1 MLVIPVIDLLRGQ
14 VVHARR
20 GEREKYLPVE
30 SSLCKGSD
38 APDIVSALLALH
50 AFSHLYIADL
60 DAIQNFGNNFNLIN
74 KLHNTFPQLQI
85 WVDAGVSDP
94 TSYRELA
101 SLQPCRL
108 VVGSESLR
116 DTSLLSLPLANT
128 VAKNAP
134 VLSLDFVGERFRGPP
149 DLLASP
155 QLWPD
160 DVIAMT
166 LARVGAGGGPDIDRL
181 AQLIAASQRI
191 SPRKNIFA
199 AGGVRHV
206 EDLNQLRD
214 MDIAGALV
222 ASALHDG
229 RITAGELK
237 DFAA

>member
-38 APDIVSALLALH
+38 ATDIVSALLALH

-60 DAIQNFGNNFNLIN
+60 DAIQSFGNNFNIIN
-74 KLHNTFPQLQI
+74 KLHNMFPQLQI
-85 WVDAGVSDP
+85 WLDAGVSDAK
-94 TSYRELA
+94 SYSELA

-116 DTSLLSLPLANT
+116 DASLFNLPLANT
-128 VAKNAP
+128 AAKTAP
-134 VLSLDFVGERFRGPP
+134 VLSLDFIGERFRGPP
-149 DLLASP
+149 DLLTSP

-166 LARVGAGGGPDIDRL
+166 LTRVGTGAGPDIDRL
-181 AQLIAASQRI
+181 AQLIAAARRV

-206 EDLNQLRD
+206 EDLHQLRD
-214 MDIAGALV
+214 MGVAGALV

-229 RITAGELK
+229 RITGGELK